1 MTIQDQITALEQR
14 RAEIYATA
22 SGRWLTAAEQEQL
35 RQIAHALD
43 LAWQLRRLDQA
54 QRSHV
59 DHELTVVQQFRRG
72 SLGRGRPAC
81 LPKESR

>member
-1 MTIQDQITALEQR
+1 MSELHQQIAALEAR
-14 RAEIYATA
+14 RAEIYAAA

-35 RQIAHALD
+35 RQIARALD

-54 QRSHV
+54 QRPRA

-72 SLGRGRPAC
+72 RPAC